1 MFCVHYLFTERAG
14 LHYFSEIMA
23 LAFSLLKKNDPIELK
38 TSSVT
43 IQAVGF
49 HVALKSFHGF

>member
-23 LAFSLLKKNDPIELK
+23 LAFSSLKKNDPIELK

-49 HVALKSFHGF
+49 HVALK